1 MATKLEI
8 SQLDFDGIK
17 DNLKTFLSQQ
27 DEFTDYDFEGSGMNV
42 LLDVLAYNTHYLGY
56 NANMLANEMYLDSA
70 DQRSSVVSLA
80 KQVGYTPKSAVS
92 STARIDVVVNNA
104 TGATVT
110 MSRGTKFS
118 TTVDGTNYSFVNNAD
133 VSISPVDG
141 VYKFS
146 NLDIYEGT
154 YLNYKYTANT
164 SDTDQRFIIPNDN
177 VDTTTL
183 TVKVQNSSSDSTT
196 NTYRLASGITA
207 LDSTSTVY
215 FLQEVENGRF

>member
-80 KQVGYTPKSAVS
+80 KQVGYTPKSAS
-92 STARIDVVVNNA
+92 SSQATIDVVVNN
-104 TGATVT
+104 GYWC
-110 MSRGTKFS
+110 FS
-118 TTVDGTNYSFVNNAD
+118 YNVKRNKIYNY
-133 VSISPVDG
+133 G
-141 VYKFS
+141 
-146 NLDIYEGT
+146 
-154 YLNYKYTANT
+154 
-164 SDTDQRFIIPNDN
+164 
-177 VDTTTL
+177 
-183 TVKVQNSSSDSTT
+183 
-196 NTYRLASGITA
+196 
-207 LDSTSTVY
+207 
-215 FLQEVENGRF
+215 